1 MVETFMEKLDE
12 GHCVTDFLLDV
23 LKEELYEVIF
33 DCEQGWLTFN
43 IARYRQLCKASV
55 IE

>member
-1 MVETFMEKLDE
+1 MQKLNE
-12 GHCVTDFLLDV
+12 GRCVTDYLLDV

-33 DCEQGWLTFN
+33 DYEQGWLTFN
-43 IARYRQLCKASV
+43 IGRYRQLSKTPV